1 MVNNFQHDV
10 IIIGGSYAGL
20 SAAMTLGRSMRK
32 VLIIDSGKPCNR
44 QTPYSHNFITHDGET
59 PAAIAQKARE
69 QVLKYPT
76 VQLVND
82 TALRASKNENGF
94 EIITASEAA
103 YNTTKII
110 FATGVLDIMPDI
122 KGFPECWGI
131 SILHCPYCH
140 GYEVKDK
147 PLGIIANGDVAFEM
161 CKLIQHWSKAL
172 TLFCNGKSTLSDE
185 QQQQLKAYN
194 FSVVENEIEQL
205 VHDAGYVKHIV
216 FKNGSLQNVEAVFA
230 RAAFEQHSKIPETLG
245 CAITEQ
251 GFLQIDACQKT
262 TIAGVYAAGDCSTMM
277 RAVSYAVGMGTVA
290 GAMANKELVDE
301 NF

>member
-122 KGFPECWGI
+122 KGFAECWGI

-147 PLGIIANGDVAFEM
+147 PLGIIANGDVA
-161 CKLIQHWSKAL
+161 KTHSAL
-172 TLFCNGKSTLSDE
+172 E
-185 QQQQLKAYN
+185 
-194 FSVVENEIEQL
+194 
-205 VHDAGYVKHIV
+205 
-216 FKNGSLQNVEAVFA
+216 
-230 RAAFEQHSKIPETLG
+230 
-245 CAITEQ
+245 
-251 GFLQIDACQKT
+251 
-262 TIAGVYAAGDCSTMM
+262 
-277 RAVSYAVGMGTVA
+277 
-290 GAMANKELVDE
+290 
-301 NF
+301 

>member
-1 MVNNFQHDV
+1 MSNNSQHDV

-20 SAAMTLGRSMRK
+20 SAAMTLGRSIRK

-44 QTPYSHNFITHDGET
+44 QTPYSHNFITQDGET

-82 TALRASKNENGF
+82 TALSASKNENGF
-94 EIITASEAA
+94 EIITASETA
-103 YNTTKII
+103 YHTTKII

-122 KGFPECWGI
+122 KGFAECWGI

-161 CKLIQHWSKAL
+161 CKLIQHWSKTL
-172 TLFCNGKSTLSDE
+172 TLFCNGKSTLTDE

-194 FSVVENEIEQL
+194 ISVVENEIEQL
-205 VHDAGYVKHIV
+205 VHDDGYVKHIA
-216 FKNGSLQNVEAVFA
+216 FKDGSLQTIEAIFA

-251 GFLQIDACQKT
+251 GFLQIDAFQKT
-262 TIAGVYAAGDCSTMM
+262 TVAGVYAAGDCTTMM

-290 GAMANKELVDE
+290 GAMANKELIDE